1 MRVQDC
7 STIKSPPVSEPN
19 HHAGLSLAD
28 GTAYDIRP
36 GDELASFVVMR
47 LIEIMQLRP
56 LACPARRLFVFS
68 DSSRAGPGQVS
79 GNLIFD
85 LRAELAPTS
94 PELVGS
100 RPPAP
105 DACDSPPCKGKD
117 IISNVLSAVCQPDL
131 LVWHLMRLS
140 QFIALQGEHNG
151 ALLLH
156 GALAEKQGCGVI
168 LAGPGGVGKTTT
180 SRRMRPPWCSLCDDT
195 TLVVRDQGG
204 SYWAH
209 PWPTWSNFMF
219 DGPGGTWDIQY
230 AVPLL
235 GIFFLAQAHNDELE
249 PMGMGQATCLLTESV
264 EQASRSIFR
273 YLQKEEVRSLRM
285 QRFDNICALAEAVSC
300 YRLRLSLGGA
310 FWQEMERAL
319 AGKWGGIY

>member
-1 MRVQDC
+1 
-7 STIKSPPVSEPN
+7 
-19 HHAGLSLAD
+19 
-28 GTAYDIRP
+28 
-36 GDELASFVVMR
+36 
-47 LIEIMQLRP
+47 
-56 LACPARRLFVFS
+56 
-68 DSSRAGPGQVS
+68 
-79 GNLIFD
+79 
-85 LRAELAPTS
+85 
-94 PELVGS
+94 
-100 RPPAP
+100 
-105 DACDSPPCKGKD
+105 
-117 IISNVLSAVCQPDL
+117 
-131 LVWHLMRLS
+131 MRLS

-180 SRRMRPPWCSLCDDT
+180 SRRMRPPWRSLCDDT
-195 TLVVRDQGG
+195 TLVVCDQEG